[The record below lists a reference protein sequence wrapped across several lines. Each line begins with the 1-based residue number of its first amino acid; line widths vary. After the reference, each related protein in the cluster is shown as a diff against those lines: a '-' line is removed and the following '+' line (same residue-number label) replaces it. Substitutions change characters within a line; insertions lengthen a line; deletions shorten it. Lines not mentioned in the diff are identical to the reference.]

1 MDERQWW
8 PIIGLSFGTA
18 LGFAAFFGGGGA
30 FLLVLL
36 LGVIG
41 YLTGRALVGELDLG
55 ALVGS
60 GRRRSS

>member
-8 PIIGLSFGTA
+8 PMIGLAFGTA

-36 LGVIG
+36 LGVLG
-41 YLTGRALVGELDLG
+41 YLGGRALVGELDLS
-55 ALVGS
+55 ALVG
-60 GRRRSS
+60 GRRQSS